1 VTAAAVPQTAR
12 EPDAGSQPV
21 TAAVVPQ
28 TARDPATGSQPVT
41 AAAARETGQW
51 SALSVAVQRASRVLL
66 ARQDPSGWWPDRA
79 TAAVSFTAEGLL
91 AWRFL
96 RARAAPGQDAAA
108 AQIRSA
114 QRADGSWAGAEP
126 GPAADLSASVL
137 SYLALALAG
146 DSPDAYHMAA
156 AAGWIRDAGGIDA
169 ISVTARAWLA
179 LFGLTAWADVPVPA
193 PEVVWFSARDAQTCS
208 RVVAMTLA
216 ILGALRPVRAPGLEL
231 AELRAAPGRGV
242 SSGDSPPR
250 SAGALG
256 AARSAAR
263 PAALRWGGSWLAGWQ
278 QDADARRPAQAW
290 PLSVVALHVIGCP
303 AREPSLGS
311 SLPPVAQTALTVD
324 ALRAAGL
331 AANHPSIAAAAR
343 WLLGCRIEAPAFG
356 AGARAEVAPSGW
368 SFCPDGYPRPGDTA
382 LVLSALSGVASA
394 GSPVI
399 AAATRWLAATQDRD
413 GGWGGSAAGTGYCV
427 RALATSGADDP
438 AVARAIR
445 RGVVWLLRAQRPAG
459 AWPGRAGA
467 SDLLATSVVL
477 PALRT
482 AGVRAGKPCMT
493 GGAGWLLGQ
502 QNADGG
508 WHLGGVAS
516 APGTGDSD
524 EAGTSLALTALLA
537 AGGSW
542 PGGGMAAAASWLARA
557 QAADGS
563 WAGSPDGI
571 VLPLAALGRYV
582 TAGESTGLPGNLAV
596 GIQRP
601 PRKLPD
607 DR

>member
-1 VTAAAVPQTAR
+1 MTAAAVPETAC
-12 EPDAGSQPV
+12 QP
-21 TAAVVPQ
+21 AVS
-28 TARDPATGSQPVT
+28 GGPVT
-41 AAAARETGQW
+41 AAALPETSDQP
-51 SALSVAVQRASRVLL
+51 AVSVAVQRAVRALL
-66 ARQDPSGWWPDRA
+66 ARQDEAGWWLDRA
-79 TAAVSFTAEGLL
+79 TSGVSFTAEGLL

-126 GPAADLSASVL
+126 GPTADLSASVL

-156 AAGWIRDAGGIDA
+156 GAGWIRDAGGIDA
-169 ISVTARAWLA
+169 TGVSARAWLA
-179 LFGLTAWADVPVPA
+179 LFGLAAWADVPVPA
-193 PEVVWFSARDAQTCS
+193 PEVVWFSARDAQACS
-208 RVVAMTLA
+208 RVVAITLA
-216 ILGALRPVRAPGLEL
+216 ILGAVRPVRAAGLEL
-231 AELRAAPGRGV
+231 AELRAEPGLV
-242 SSGDSPPR
+242 AAGDTPR

-278 QDADARRPAQAW
+278 RHDADAGGPPRAW

-303 AREPSLGS
+303 AREPSLGAG
-311 SLPPVAQTALTVD
+311 LPPVAQTALAVD

-331 AANHPSIAAAAR
+331 RADHPSIAAAAR
-343 WLLGCRIEAPAFG
+343 WLLERRVEAPGFG
-356 AGARAEVAPSGW
+356 AGARAEMASCGW
-368 SFCPDGYPRPGDTA
+368 SFCPDGYPRPADTA
-382 LVLSALSGVASA
+382 LVLCMLSGIETA

-413 GGWGGSAAGTGYCV
+413 GGWGGSAAVTGYCV
-427 RALATSGADDP
+427 RALATSGADEP
-438 AVARAIR
+438 AAARAIR
-445 RGVVWLLRAQRPAG
+445 RGVVWLLRTQRPAG
-459 AWPGRAGA
+459 AWPGQAGA
-467 SDLLATSVVL
+467 SELLATSVVL
-477 PALRT
+477 PALRS

-493 GGAGWLLGQ
+493 AGAGWLLAQ

-508 WHLGGVAS
+508 WHLGAVTSPA
-516 APGTGDSD
+516 GTGDSD

-537 AGGSW
+537 AGGS
-542 PGGGMAAAASWLARA
+542 PAGGGLAAAASWLARA
-557 QAADGS
+557 QAPDGS

-571 VLPLAALGRYV
+571 VLPLAALGQYAAARE
-582 TAGESTGLPGNLAV
+582 TAGLPGNLAV

-607 DR
+607 HR